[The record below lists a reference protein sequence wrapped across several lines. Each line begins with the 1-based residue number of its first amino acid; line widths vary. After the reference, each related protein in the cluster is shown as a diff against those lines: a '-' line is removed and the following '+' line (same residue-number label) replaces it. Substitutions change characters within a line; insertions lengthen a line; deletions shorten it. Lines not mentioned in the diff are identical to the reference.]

1 MKKISMLALLLSV
14 SVLASCGEKPTE
26 NPLES
31 LAPGEIPTGG
41 EEVSIE
47 DLESIL
53 NAESPEEPVL
63 KNGYAVSVKLPS
75 LLYSTETTYAS
86 NFDYKTGEYLNEPVT
101 ETDKVSLNITDGALD
116 VKVTGLTSANN
127 FSEFGLS
134 ANASAKV
141 SFDMGDEDSKIDNEL
156 FTINSYFK
164 DRNLYLDLSRN
175 LLDLM
180 GVSSE
185 ETNKVYGILPEGIE
199 DEFIEE
205 TGLTF
210 PVLSQANIEYISQL
224 LEEQMNVTRPE
235 LDTTAVVDLVDDF
248 AKIVYENLFTVT
260 KYGSDY
266 LLTLNLTNEN
276 LNSNIVK
283 LLDAA
288 YADGL
293 FTYIAGAEVSK
304 EEYDYL
310 KAEMLNVISTY
321 TTGFNHLKY
330 SVVFD
335 STMVKSMALDVDLS
349 ITTSSQSIGEP
360 FEEGVGSIVET
371 FSSTVTLKGALNVSF
386 EYSDD
391 ITISYPSLTEYEK
404 VENMFGGV
412 EENPLPVPGI

>member
-86 NFDYKTGEYLNEPVT
+86 NFDYETGEYLNEPVT

-127 FSEFGLS
+127 FSQFGLS

-156 FTINSYFK
+156 FTIDSYFK
-164 DRNLYLDLSRN
+164 DRNLYLGLSRN

-185 ETNKVYGILPEGIE
+185 ETNKVYGTLPEGIE
-199 DEFIEE
+199 DQFIEE

-210 PVLSQANIEYISQL
+210 PVLSQANIDYISQL

-235 LDTTAVVDLVDDF
+235 LETAVVDLVDDF

-293 FTYIAGAEVSK
+293 FTYIAGAELSK

-371 FSSTVTLKGALNVSF
+371 FSSTFTLKGLLNVSF

-412 EENPLPVPGI
+412 EENPLPRPGI

>member
-14 SVLASCGEKPTE
+14 SVLAGCGEKPTE

-63 KNGYAVSVKLPS
+63 KNGYAVSIKLPS

-86 NFDYKTGEYLNEPVT
+86 NFDYETGEYLNEPVT

-156 FTINSYFK
+156 FTIDSYFK
-164 DRNLYLDLSRN
+164 DRNLYLGLSRN

-185 ETNKVYGILPEGIE
+185 ETNKVYGTLPEGIE
-199 DEFIEE
+199 DQFIEE

-210 PVLSQANIEYISQL
+210 PVLSQANIDYISQL

-235 LDTTAVVDLVDDF
+235 LETAVVDLVNDF

-293 FTYIAGAEVSK
+293 FTYIAGAELSK

-412 EENPLPVPGI
+412 EENPLPMPGI